1 MRTVAKL
8 ASNIFW
14 IWVGLVALTALAVLS
29 RACDDDDMTA
39 AGRNEIRYRTAD
51 YDCTES
57 GGDTVCQGR

>member
-1 MRTVAKL
+1 M
-8 ASNIFW
+8 
-14 IWVGLVALTALAVLS
+14 ALTALAVLS

-57 GGDTVCQGR
+57 GGETICQGR